1 MARSASGRL
10 RDRRKGAGRWRLR
23 PGCFSLH
30 FHTTKINRI
39 KQSLSCRESKGKTDF
54 CPVSPRN
61 KSTKIRRIHFWYSL
75 KFSFLFS
82 GEQITDSVNSK
93 KHFYC
98 SRSERETV
106 AAPPRQIWKVWAVVG
121 TPIPE
126 GPKWVQEEKTNRRGH
141 FGRSPLEFKGGSGR
155 HAHRKCWH
163 LNRHVNNFSFC
174 GYKSLKE
181 RPTPTSSV

>member
-1 MARSASGRL
+1 MTTETRL
-10 RDRRKGAGRWRLR
+10 FFLTLSHNKDQSNKAITELQ
-23 PGCFSLH
+23 
-30 FHTTKINRI
+30 RI
-39 KQSLSCRESKGKTDF
+39 KGKTDF

-155 HAHRKCWH
+155 RAHRKCWH

>member
-1 MARSASGRL
+1 MTTETRL
-10 RDRRKGAGRWRLR
+10 FFLTLSHNKDQSNKAITELQ
-23 PGCFSLH
+23 
-30 FHTTKINRI
+30 RI
-39 KQSLSCRESKGKTDF
+39 KGKTDF

-61 KSTKIRRIHFWYSL
+61 KSTKIRLIHFWYSL